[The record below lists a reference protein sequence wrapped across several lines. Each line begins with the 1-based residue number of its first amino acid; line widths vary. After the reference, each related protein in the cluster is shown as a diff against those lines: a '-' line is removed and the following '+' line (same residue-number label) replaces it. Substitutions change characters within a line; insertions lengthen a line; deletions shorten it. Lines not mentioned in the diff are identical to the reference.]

1 MFRTLMTILTALVLV
16 APAARAQTVDEIIA
30 RNVEALGGMG
40 KLKSVATLRT
50 TGKLKMGSFQAA
62 VGQENKRPDKV
73 REEFILQGLTQVL
86 AYDGK
91 AGWQVDP
98 FEGRKDPEL
107 LSADDTKGLQV
118 AADIDGPLVNYKQ
131 KGSIAEL
138 VGHDSVEGTDCYKIK
153 LTLKNGDV
161 RSYYLD
167 AESYMVIKLE
177 TQTKIR
183 GSLVERETYY
193 GDYEKVEGIYYP
205 FTSESGQKDQPDRLQ
220 VTLDKIEVNVPLDDS
235 RFAVPGGKED
245 AKGSG
250 GST

>member
-1 MFRTLMTILTALVLV
+1 MFRTLPTILAALALL

-30 RNVEALGGMG
+30 RNVEALGGMD
-40 KLKSVATLRT
+40 KLQSVKTLRST
-50 TGKLKMGSFQAA
+50 ATLKMGSFQAA
-62 VGQENKRPDKV
+62 VEAENKRPDKV
-73 REEFILQGLTQVL
+73 RQEFILQGLAQVS

-91 AGWQVDP
+91 TGWQVNP
-98 FEGRKDPEL
+98 FQGRKDPEL

-118 AADIDGPLVNYKQ
+118 DADIDGPLVNYKQ
-131 KGSIAEL
+131 KGSVAEL
-138 VGHDSVEGTDCYKIK
+138 VGRDSVEGTDCYKIK

-161 RSYYLD
+161 RYYYLD

-177 TQTKIR
+177 TQTIIR
-183 GSLVERETYY
+183 GSLQERETYY

-235 RFAVPGGKED
+235 RFAVPGGKAD